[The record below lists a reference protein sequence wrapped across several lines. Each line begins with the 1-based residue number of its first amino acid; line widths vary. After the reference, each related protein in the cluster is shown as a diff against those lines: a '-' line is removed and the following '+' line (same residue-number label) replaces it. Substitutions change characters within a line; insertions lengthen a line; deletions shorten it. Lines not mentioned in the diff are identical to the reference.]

1 MTRVR
6 RGAWTTWAHTA
17 RPISIAVSV
26 VLAAAGCSTT
36 VRLYPGPKRPDAHVS
51 VIELDRVIV
60 LAVDGLKVET
70 WHARFEILPGTHAI
84 ALERDRTIRVVCL
97 DARAGHVYLARAQRS
112 DRVWFPEIV
121 DTNTASVVV
130 TGTTSA
136 DAPDCSSEPMGSKAN
151 AESHAP

>member
-6 RGAWTTWAHTA
+6 RGAWTAWARTT
-17 RPISIAVSV
+17 RRISIAVSV
-26 VLAAAGCSTT
+26 MLAGAGCSTT
-36 VRLYPGPKRPDAHVS
+36 VRLYPGPKRPDSQVS

-84 ALERDRTIRVVCL
+84 SLGRDRSSRVVCL
-97 DARAGHVYLARAQRS
+97 DARAGHVYLARAQRA

-130 TGTTSA
+130 TGTTSTN
-136 DAPDCSSEPMGSKAN
+136 APDCPSAPMGSRAN
-151 AESHAP
+151 GESHAP